1 MQATL
6 SIDDKTHIW
15 HFEWNY
21 CAPTASDVCF
31 LEDVTGWF
39 SVWND
44 QCHAM
49 GDVGTQLIPIS
60 VWPQKARHFLSIFH
74 FSPLRCIFIEFPKD
88 KVAFIFYFECNS
100 ITFGIGVLLSFN
112 STDVSVAVGALSKW
126 VYPTVGMGLLQNLCL
141 AGRICLRVQGRTS

>member
-1 MQATL
+1 MKISKKSHSPLQTNASY

-39 SVWND
+39 SVWKD

-100 ITFGIGVLLSFN
+100 ITFGLLVFFC
-112 STDVSVAVGALSKW
+112 
-126 VYPTVGMGLLQNLCL
+126 LLIRQ
-141 AGRICLRVQGRTS
+141 TFP